1 MFDLRAILDEQSDDP
16 LDLVAQYVNPSFA
29 RVLKILGYDLNYVR
43 GSGAYLWDDQGNCYI
58 DCISGFGVFACGRNH
73 PTIKDDQQVIF
84 FPTSAYLD
92 EDGKHWTVPVHARGS
107 H

>member
-73 PTIKDDQQVIF
+73 PTMTIQALAFRAAEHLVS
-84 FPTSAYLD
+84 SAKNG
-92 EDGKHWTVPVHARGS
+92 EV
-107 H
+107 